1 MVGVPLSSMRRPLL
15 LLLSFCS
22 ALLTAQSGGTNPF
35 ELVDRIPEAERLG
48 AVAGA
53 EGVDSTQG
61 EEATPVNPFDLR
73 RGELAVAGPI
83 TASAPAQRRPS
94 ESLLVIRQSNPQ
106 EGRGSILLIHLG
118 LLLAMASLWM
128 LFRDLLGQCLA
139 GTFNDGIMTQLYR
152 RRSGGQIGALW
163 LCYVFFFLA
172 SGFYLY
178 LFARYHDISLGL
190 GPVPSWLVYSLVVS
204 SAVGLK
210 HLVLFAYA
218 RLFPVRRDVS
228 RYAFVLM
235 VFSILAGL
243 LLVPINLLISYAPE
257 AWRGAFLYGGLGVL
271 ALVYLL
277 HLLRGGFIAASYLAT
292 RPVHILLYICAIE
305 IAPLLLVY
313 RYLSD
318 ALA

>member
-1 MVGVPLSSMRRPLL
+1 MRCSLIIV
-15 LLLSFCS
+15 LLSTS
-22 ALLTAQSGGTNPF
+22 VLLVAQAGGGNPF
-35 ELVDRIPEAERLG
+35 ELTSRIPEAERSLG
-48 AVAGA
+48 AVAGV
-53 EGVDSTQG
+53 GVVDSVEGQ
-61 EEATPVNPFDLR
+61 AAPVNPFDLR
-73 RGELAVAGPI
+73 RGAAAVGTNNSTLP
-83 TASAPAQRRPS
+83 PARRRPT
-94 ESLLVIRQSNPQ
+94 ESLLVVRQLNPQ

-152 RRSGGQIGALW
+152 RRSGGQISALW

-172 SGFYLY
+172 AGFYLY
-178 LFARYHDISLGL
+178 LFGRYHDISLGL
-190 GPVPSWLVYSLVVS
+190 SPVTTWLLYSLVVS
-204 SAVGLK
+204 STVGLK
-210 HLVLFAYA
+210 HLILFTYA
-218 RLFPVRRDVS
+218 RLFPVRKDVS

-243 LLVPINLLISYAPE
+243 MLVPINLLVSYAPE
-257 AWRGAFLYGGLGVL
+257 EWRGTFLYGGLVGL

-277 HLLRGGFIAASYLAT
+277 HLLRGGFIAASYLVT

-305 IAPLLLVY
+305 IAPLLLIY

-318 ALA
+318 AIA